1 MSGVV
6 EQSTGKIIHIFWF
19 QIVLDKG
26 HWRDALKTVIKL
38 GVPSTMK
45 NLLTSLMDV
54 AIVRSAL

>member
-1 MSGVV
+1 V
-6 EQSTGKIIHIFWF
+6 EHSTGKTIHIFWF
-19 QIVLDKG
+19 QIILDKG
-26 HWRDALKTVIKL
+26 HWRDALKTLIKL